1 LSGHETRRGPAAMS
15 PMELDAFLDG
25 TPTGAICFED
35 DSGALLALPAS
46 VLGGSVHDGELQ
58 LSAAATVRIAT
69 DCPAC
74 LVADR
79 FTSYT
84 AIRGLIAQG
93 AVARTAAG
101 ARAHSLVWL
110 RLNRVRTFSFAD
122 ALG

>member
-1 LSGHETRRGPAAMS
+1 MS
-15 PMELDAFLDG
+15 ARELDVFLDG
-25 TPTGAICFED
+25 RPTGAICFED

-58 LSAAATVRIAT
+58 LSAAAAVRIAT

-74 LVADR
+74 LVADS

-93 AVARTAAG
+93 AVSSAAAG
-101 ARAHSLVWL
+101 ARSDTLIGL